1 MKLKINPNNVEF
13 MISAMD
19 VSQYPTENKNEIALS
34 GRSNVGKSSFI
45 NAIVG
50 RKNIARTSSKPG
62 KTVNLNFYN
71 VDEQFIMVDV
81 PGYGYAKQSKKDR
94 EKWGELIEA
103 YLAER
108 QELQAVVQLIDL
120 RHKPTQ
126 DDILM
131 YDFLKHLDLPVIVV
145 CAKADK
151 IAKSKVEK
159 HLKIVRESLEVEPED
174 TVIDFSSVDKKNLP
188 KVHAAL
194 SKYV

>member
-19 VSQYPTENKNEIALS
+19 VSQYPTEGKSEIALS

-45 NAIVG
+45 NAVCG

-71 VDEQFIMVDV
+71 IDGQFNMVDV

-94 EKWGELIEA
+94 EKWGQLIES

-108 QELQAVVQLIDL
+108 EELQAVVQLIDL

-131 YDFLKHLDLPVIVV
+131 YDFLKHLDIPVIVV
-145 CAKADK
+145 CTKADK
-151 IAKSKVEK
+151 IAKSKVDK
-159 HLKIVRESLEVEPED
+159 HLKIVRENLKIEPED
-174 TVIDFSSVDKKNLP
+174 TIIDFSSVDKKNLP
-188 KVHAAL
+188 EVYAAL
-194 SKYV
+194 NKYV

>member
-1 MKLKINPNNVEF
+1 MKINPNNVEF

-19 VSQYPTENKNEIALS
+19 VSQYPTEGKSEIALS

-45 NAIVG
+45 NAVCG

-71 VDEQFIMVDV
+71 IDGQFNMVDV

-94 EKWGELIEA
+94 EKWGQLIES

-108 QELQAVVQLIDL
+108 EELQAVVQLIDL

-131 YDFLKHLDLPVIVV
+131 YDFLKHLGIPVIVV
-145 CAKADK
+145 CTKADK
-151 IAKSKVEK
+151 IAKSKVDK
-159 HLKIVRESLEVEPED
+159 HLKIVRENLKIEPED
-174 TVIDFSSVDKKNLP
+174 TIIDFSSVDKKNLP
-188 KVHAAL
+188 EVYAAL
-194 SKYV
+194 NKYV

>member
-19 VSQYPTENKNEIALS
+19 VSQYPTEGKSEIALS

-45 NAIVG
+45 NAVCG

-71 VDEQFIMVDV
+71 IDGQFNMVDV

-94 EKWGELIEA
+94 EKWGQLIES

-108 QELQAVVQLIDL
+108 EELQAVVQLIDL

-131 YDFLKHLDLPVIVV
+131 YDFLKHLGIPVIVV
-145 CAKADK
+145 CTKADK
-151 IAKSKVEK
+151 IAKSKVDK
-159 HLKIVRESLEVEPED
+159 HLKIVRENLEIEPED
-174 TVIDFSSVDKKNLP
+174 TIIDFSSVDKKNLP
-188 KVHAAL
+188 EVYAAL
-194 SKYV
+194 NKYV